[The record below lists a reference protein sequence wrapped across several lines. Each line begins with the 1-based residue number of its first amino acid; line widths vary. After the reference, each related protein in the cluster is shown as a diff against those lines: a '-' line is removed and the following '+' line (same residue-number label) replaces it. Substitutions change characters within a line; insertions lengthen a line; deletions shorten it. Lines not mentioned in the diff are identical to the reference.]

1 MWRFLILRFVEV
13 FIAYGHEAI
22 KATHPTTLEVTK
34 ERKLT
39 SKGDCIVAV
48 GASKSTM
55 DLSEKFKNLAR
66 KPDTKI
72 TLKIRV
78 GEVVEVVEGF
88 GNSNLTLNHP
98 TDIVARISTYT
109 CPRTVMV
116 KANKAAVNLSRQLIS
131 KLQNPNTLAIITLT
145 AENPRL

>member
-1 MWRFLILRFVEV
+1 MRFVEV
-13 FIAYGHEAI
+13 FIAYGHEAV

-34 ERKLT
+34 ERNLT

-55 DLSEKFKNLAR
+55 DLSGNFKILAR

-78 GEVVEVVEGF
+78 GKLVEVVEGF
-88 GNSNLTLNHP
+88 GNPNLTLNHP
-98 TDIVARISTYT
+98 TDIVARTSTYT

-145 AENPRL
+145 AENPAFKFLSGS